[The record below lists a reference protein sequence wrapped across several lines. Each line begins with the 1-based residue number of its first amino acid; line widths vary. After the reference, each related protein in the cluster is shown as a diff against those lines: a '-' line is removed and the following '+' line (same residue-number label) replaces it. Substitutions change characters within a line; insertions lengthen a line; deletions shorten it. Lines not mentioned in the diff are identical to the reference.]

1 MLLLLASTSNY
12 LYFSPRIITTLFK
25 KLFMPVPVTKM
36 IESYILSLVNYF
48 KQPRFVSAVVILNRN
63 RKTPP
68 AFTPFG
74 LRR

>member
-1 MLLLLASTSNY
+1 
-12 LYFSPRIITTLFK
+12 
-25 KLFMPVPVTKM
+25 MPVPATKK

-48 KQPRFVSAVVILNRN
+48 KKPRYVSAVVILKNN